1 MSGLKNGN
9 PRHTLTV
16 EEARKGGRRS
26 AETRARRKTIRDAF
40 EAICAKQYTD
50 ANGNQID
57 GVTAMCMKQ
66 FQAAMNG
73 DTRAFAVIRDSLGE
87 MPVQRIETTEISAE
101 TYERVRQ
108 ALEGLDDE
116 PDSDS

>member
-9 PRHTLTV
+9 PAHRLTV
-16 EEARKGGRRS
+16 EEQRRGGRKS
-26 AETRARRKTIRDAF
+26 AETRARRKSIREAF
-40 EAICAKQYTD
+40 EAICSKEYTD
-50 ANGNQID
+50 SNGNQID

-87 MPVQRIETTEISAE
+87 MPVQRIETTEISPE
-101 TYERVRQ
+101 TYERVQ
-108 ALEGLDDE
+108 KALEGLEDG
-116 PDSDS
+116 PDIDS

>member
-9 PRHTLTV
+9 PAHRLTV
-16 EEARKGGRRS
+16 EEQRRGGRKS
-26 AETRARRKTIRDAF
+26 AEARAKRKTIREAF
-40 EAICAKQYTD
+40 EAICAKEYTD
-50 ANGNQID
+50 AHGNQID

-87 MPVQRIETTEISAE
+87 MPVQRIETTEIPPE
-101 TYERVRQ
+101 TYERVQ
-108 ALEGLDDE
+108 KELEGTEDE
-116 PDSDS
+116 PDNL

>member
-16 EEARKGGRRS
+16 EEARKGGRKS
-26 AETRARRKTIRDAF
+26 AETRARRKTIREAF
-40 EAICAKQYTD
+40 EAICAKQYSD
-50 ANGNQID
+50 SNGNQID

-87 MPVQRIETTEISAE
+87 MPVQRIETVEIPPEA
-101 TYERVRQ
+101 YERVNRI
-108 ALEGLDDE
+108 LDE
-116 PDSDS
+116 LSESE